1 MTVRLLST
9 LVALAAIGA
18 CNGGGPGSPDG
29 PTLPYRIHVEPVVTL
44 GSPRDSLLLDWNVVL
59 AANGSLIVA
68 GRLPTRGTFAVYDR
82 EGRQVRSVEA
92 FGGGPG
98 EFSYPRPVAGPG
110 DSLWI
115 LDTGNQRVSVLAGD
129 GSVARAFALRGEFA
143 GIMPAGREHAL
154 VAGTMLPEG
163 TTKEDVEDG
172 SWPYLHVIDRHG
184 AVLRSFLPRDASLGG
199 MGAKIVAAA
208 GDRVW
213 VATMHRPTLEEW
225 SLEGERLRTIDRELD
240 WFAPWDSTDVQR
252 LRFRPRV
259 AGLGID
265 AEGRLWVKTYVPL
278 LDRQTARSPTDYDR
292 IMDTILEV
300 VDPATGALLAQRRF
314 DEASIRRVGGRDLW
328 ATARQDSSGY
338 VLIDVWRARL
348 RPAAR
353 D

>member
-1 MTVRLLST
+1 MTARLLAT
-9 LVALAAIGA
+9 VLLLTPLGA
-18 CNGGGPGSPDG
+18 CDRGDPGPPDSSS
-29 PTLPYRIHVEPVVTL
+29 LPYRIEVEPVATL
-44 GSPRDSLLLDWNVVL
+44 GSPGDSLLLDWSVVL
-59 AANGSLIVA
+59 AANGSFIAA
-68 GRLPTRGTFAVYDR
+68 GRLPTRGAFALYDL

-98 EFSYPRPVAGPG
+98 EFAYPRPSAGPG

-115 LDTGNQRVSVLAGD
+115 QDTGNQRVSVLGGD
-129 GSVARAFALRGEFA
+129 GSVVRAFPLRGEVAAIMAA
-143 GIMPAGREHAL
+143 GPGTVL

-184 AVLRSFLPRDASLGG
+184 AVLRSFLPRDAALGG
-199 MGAKIVAAA
+199 LGHRIVAAA

-225 SLEGERLRTIDRELD
+225 SLEGERLRTIDRDVD
-240 WFAPWDSTDVQR
+240 WFPPWDSTDVQQ

-259 AGLGID
+259 ADLGID

-278 LDRQTARSPTDYDR
+278 ADRQTARSAADYDR
-292 IMDTILEV
+292 VLDTILEV

-314 DEASIRRVGGRDLW
+314 DEAHLKRVAGRDLW

-338 VLIDVWRARL
+338 VMVDVWRARVL
-348 RPAAR
+348 P
-353 D
+353 DG